1 MINVRKWNPIMAFA
15 LSLGVAL
22 FLGCGEDDVVEPDP
36 INGAGEVNILTGKI
50 AESMTLSA
58 DREHLLRGVVS
69 VESGATL
76 TIEAGTKIY
85 GEGASAGTLV
95 INQGGKIMARGAP
108 SNPIVMSSDQEV
120 GKRSRGQWGGLI
132 INGYAPTNQGI
143 QAGEGDTGDFGG
155 ENPADNSGVLEYVRV
170 EYAGIE
176 FSPDNELNGI
186 AFQGVGS
193 GTKVDYIQVHMNQ
206 DDGIEFFGGTVN
218 AKRLLVTGAR
228 DDSFDWTD
236 GWTGKGQF
244 WVAQQY
250 GDDAD
255 NGFENDNRS
264 TNNDA
269 EPRSAPTLYN
279 VTLAGDPE
287 GPESDV
293 GLLIREGAGGVYRN
307 FIVTGFRGAGL
318 EIANGSTIRLAQ
330 DGGLT
335 VQNSIFFD
343 NSGGNFAGVT
353 TRGFDIA
360 AWAKEASNNNSEAD
374 PKLADAFNKTD
385 PDFRPGGAATDGS
398 VKVAS
403 PPSDGFFSPVNYIG
417 GVDPA
422 NNWTTGWTTSD
433 QN

>member
-1 MINVRKWNPIMAFA
+1 MNIRNWNPVMAFA

-22 FLGCGEDDVVEPDP
+22 FLGCGEDDDGGPIDP
-36 INGAGEVNILTGKI
+36 GGNGEVNILSGMI
-50 AESMTLSA
+50 AEDMTLSA
-58 DREHLLRGVVS
+58 DREHLLRGAVS
-69 VESGATL
+69 VEDGATL

-85 GEGASAGTLV
+85 GEGASTGTLV
-95 INQGGKIMARGAP
+95 VKQGGKIMARGAA

-155 ENPADNSGVLEYVRV
+155 NNPNDNSGVLEYVRV

-193 GTKVDYIQVHMNQ
+193 GTQVDYVQVHMNQ

-218 AKRLLVTGAR
+218 AKHLLVTGAR

-250 GDDAD
+250 GDAAD
-255 NGFENDNRS
+255 NGFENDNS
-264 TNNDA
+264 SKNNDA
-269 EPRSAPTLYN
+269 EPRSAPTVYN
-279 VTLAGDPE
+279 VTLVGDPD
-287 GPESDV
+287 GPGSDL
-293 GLLIREGAGGVYRN
+293 GLLIREGAGGAYRN
-307 FIVTGFRGAGL
+307 FIVVGFRKAGL

-330 DGGLT
+330 NGGLT
-335 VQNSIFFD
+335 VQNSIFFE
-343 NSGGNFAGVT
+343 NSGGNFAGAT
-353 TRGFDIA
+353 DEGFDIA
-360 AWAKEASNNNSEAD
+360 DWATTASHNNSEAD
-374 PKLADAFNKTD
+374 PMLADAFSKTA

-398 VKVAS
+398 VKVAA

-422 NNWTTGWTTSD
+422 SNWTDGWTTSS